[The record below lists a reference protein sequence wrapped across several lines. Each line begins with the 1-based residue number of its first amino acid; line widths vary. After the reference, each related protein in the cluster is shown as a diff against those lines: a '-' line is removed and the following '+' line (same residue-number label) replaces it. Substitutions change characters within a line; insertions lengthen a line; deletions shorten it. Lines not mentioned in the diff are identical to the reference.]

1 MIDDLA
7 CVALCGFDSVQ
18 MNAVING
25 KINAK
30 RLEFNK
36 DKRVKFHVSKNQNKK
51 CCRTKLGNSEQC
63 MVSCVQ
69 LEVQGLEMRQS
80 DNEKYIEDFISSNG
94 SIDKNIENRK
104 SKGIGE
110 LSQIFSMLKEVSLG
124 YSYIQI
130 GLILRESNLI
140 SKLLLSCESWHRV
153 NKYHVEWLEEVD
165 FSFFRQLFN
174 AHSKTCK
181 EIYLIESG
189 KYQSDF

>member
-1 MIDDLA
+1 MPRAGLN
-7 CVALCGFDSVQ
+7 
-18 MNAVING
+18 MNINIMYAVIND
-25 KINAK
+25 A
-30 RLEFNK
+30 
-36 DKRVKFHVSKNQNKK
+36 
-51 CCRTKLGNSEQC
+51 LGF
-63 MVSCVQ
+63 MKVD
-69 LEVQGLEMRQS
+69 L
-80 DNEKYIEDFISSNG
+80 DI
-94 SIDKNIENRK
+94 
-104 SKGIGE
+104 
-110 LSQIFSMLKEVSLG
+110 QIFSMLKEVSLG

-189 KYQSDF
+189 KYQSDS